1 MVYPQI
7 NQISSCDTLV
17 IDTITFTGL
26 EKTKTWVLILE
37 TRILKG
43 ETILLNNLDQKV
55 REIETDLIRTNLFS
69 TVDVKYVV
77 ELTGH

>member
-43 ETILLNNLDQKV
+43 
-55 REIETDLIRTNLFS
+55 
-69 TVDVKYVV
+69 
-77 ELTGH
+77 